1 MKKVKKI
8 RERILL
14 HPIMTFI
21 ILIGAT
27 IVLSGIL
34 ELFAFHG
41 DYSVANANTNS
52 LETKSII
59 AKSLFSL
66 SGIKYIFSNTVS
78 NFASFAPLI
87 NLIIILL
94 GIGIMDKS
102 GFLKSFFYALTHKVR
117 KNVVTFVL
125 VLIGIFLSIVGDIS
139 FVILIPIAALL
150 FKYGKRHP
158 QAGIITAFASIACGT
173 GINIFLNATDSSI
186 IDYTLSAAHVL
197 DKSYEFS
204 YYGLIFVMVIATI
217 ALAFII
223 TNVTE
228 KLIIPKLGKYE
239 FEEEDEEK
247 TSLTKKEKRGLLI
260 AGFFGLIYMLI
271 FIYNIIPG
279 LPLSGNLLDYTQT
292 RYIDKLFGYNSFF
305 NSGFVFIITLLFFI
319 LGLAYGIGAK
329 TIGSHKD
336 VCLDISHSLDSLGK
350 PLVLIFFA
358 STFIS
363 VFKYTEIGNS
373 LTAILSTLIS
383 NSGFTG
389 IPLIVLVFIVTIIST
404 ILVPQSVAK
413 WSILSGSV
421 VPTMMNAGMSA
432 EFAQLVFRAG
442 ESICYGLTPMLAYF
456 VIYLAFME
464 QYNQNSKGISIGRTI
479 KYIMPYAAFTSI
491 MWIVILIIAYLIGL
505 PIGIGASAILN

>member
-8 RERILL
+8 REKVLL

-21 ILIGAT
+21 ILIGLA
-27 IVLSGIL
+27 IVLSGVL

-41 DYSVANANTNS
+41 DYSVANANTYS

-87 NLIIILL
+87 NLIILLL

-102 GFLKSFFYALTHKVR
+102 GFLESFFYVLTHKVR

-125 VLIGIFLSIVGDIS
+125 VLLGILLSIVGDLSYI
-139 FVILIPIAALL
+139 VLIPLAALL
-150 FKYGKRHP
+150 FKYGKRNP

-173 GINIFLNATDSSI
+173 GINIILNSTDSSLI
-186 IDYTLSAAHVL
+186 EYTTNAANVL

-204 YYGLIFVMVIATI
+204 YFGLLFITIIAII
-217 ALAFII
+217 ALSFII
-223 TNVTE
+223 TNITE
-228 KLIIPKLGKYE
+228 KITIPKLGKYE
-239 FEEEDEEK
+239 YEEEEK
-247 TSLTKKEKRGLLI
+247 IVLTKKEKKGLII
-260 AGFFGLIYMLI
+260 AGFFGTIYLLI

-279 LPLSGNLLDYTQT
+279 LPLSGNLLDYNQV
-292 RYIDKLFGYNSFF
+292 RYIDKLFGYNSFV
-305 NSGFVFIITLLFFI
+305 NSGFIFIITLLFFI

-329 TIGSHKD
+329 TIGNHRD

-350 PLVLIFFA
+350 TLVLIFFA

-363 VFKYTEIGNS
+363 IFKYTEIGNV
-373 LTAILSTLIS
+373 LTALLASLVS
-383 NSGFTG
+383 NAGFTG
-389 IPLIVLVFIVTIIST
+389 IPLIILVFLISIIST
-404 ILVPQSVAK
+404 IFLPQSVIK
-413 WSILSGSV
+413 WSILAGSV

-442 ESICYGLTPMLAYF
+442 ESITYGLTPLMAYF

-464 QYNQNSKGISIGRTI
+464 QYNQDSKGISIGKSI
-479 KYIMPYAAFTSI
+479 KSILPYAAFAMI
-491 MWIVILIIAYLIGL
+491 MWLVLLIISYLIGMPL
-505 PIGIGASAILN
+505 GIGASAILK

>member
-8 RERILL
+8 REKILL
-14 HPIMTFI
+14 HPIMTFV
-21 ILIGAT
+21 ILIGLT
-27 IVLSGIL
+27 IIISGVL

-41 DYSVANANTNS
+41 EYSVANANTNS

-102 GFLKSFFYALTHKVR
+102 GFLESFFHLLTRKVR

-125 VLIGIFLSIVGDIS
+125 VVLGILLSIVGDIS
-139 FVILIPIAALL
+139 YVILIPIAALL
-150 FKYGKRHP
+150 FKYGKRNP

-173 GINIFLNATDSSI
+173 AINIFLNSTDSSLI
-186 IDYTLSAAHVL
+186 TYTTNAANVL

-204 YYGLIFVMVIATI
+204 YYGLIFITIIAAVT
-217 ALAFII
+217 LAFII
-223 TNVTE
+223 TNITE
-228 KLIIPKLGKYE
+228 KIIIPKLGKYE
-239 FEEEDEEK
+239 YEEEEK
-247 TSLTKKEKRGLLI
+247 VALTKKEKKGILI
-260 AGFFGLIYMLI
+260 AGFFGGIYLLI

-279 LPLSGNLLDYTQT
+279 LPFSGNLLDYSQV

-305 NSGFVFIITLLFFI
+305 NSGFVFVITLLFFI

-329 TIGSHKD
+329 TIGSHRD
-336 VCLDISHSLDSLGK
+336 MCLDISHSLDSLGK
-350 PLVLIFFA
+350 TLVLIFFA

-363 VFKYTEIGNS
+363 IFKYTEIGNVI
-373 LTAILSTLIS
+373 TALLSTLIS

-389 IPLIVLVFIVTIIST
+389 IPLIILVFLISIVITIF
-404 ILVPQSVAK
+404 VPQTIAK
-413 WSILSGSV
+413 WSIISGSV

-442 ESICYGLTPMLAYF
+442 ESIAYGLTPMMAYF

-464 QYNQNSKGISIGRTI
+464 QYNQDSKGISIGNSI
-479 KYIMPYAAFTSI
+479 KYILPYAAFTMI
-491 MWIVILIIAYLIGL
+491 MWLVLLMVSYLIGL
-505 PIGIGASAILN
+505 PIGIGASAILK

>member
-8 RERILL
+8 REKILL

-21 ILIGAT
+21 ILIGIT

-41 DYSVANANTNS
+41 NYSVANANTNS

-66 SGIKYIFSNTVS
+66 GGIKYIFSNTVS
-78 NFASFAPLI
+78 NFASFAPLV

-102 GFLKSFFYALTHKVR
+102 GFLKTFFYALTHKVR

-125 VLIGIFLSIVGDIS
+125 VLIGLFLSIVGDIS

-173 GINIFLNATDSSI
+173 GINIFLNATDSLL

-197 DKSYEFS
+197 NKSYEFS
-204 YYGLIFVMVIATI
+204 YYGLIFIMIIAAI
-217 ALAFII
+217 SLAFII

-228 KLIIPKLGKYE
+228 KIIIPKLGKYE
-239 FEEEDEEK
+239 YEEEEEK
-247 TSLTKKEKRGLLI
+247 EFLTKKEKRGLLI

-279 LPLSGNLLDYTQT
+279 LPLSGNLLDYTQI

-305 NSGFVFIITLLFFI
+305 NSGFIFIITLLFFI
-319 LGLAYGIGAK
+319 LGLSYGIGAK

-350 PLVLIFFA
+350 TLVLIFFA

-363 VFKYTEIGNS
+363 IFKYTEMGNA
-373 LTAILSTLIS
+373 LTAILSNIIS

-389 IPLIVLVFIVTIIST
+389 IPLIILVFIVSIIST
-404 ILVPQSVAK
+404 ILVPQSITK

-464 QYNQNSKGISIGRTI
+464 QYNQDSKGISIGKTI
-479 KYIMPYAAFTSI
+479 KYIMPYAAFTFL
-491 MWIVILIIAYLIGL
+491 MWIVILIISYLIGL
-505 PIGIGASAILN
+505 PIGIGASAILK